1 MSQHEHHNE
10 QHSDTDP
17 SAFFTQEFWDERYS
31 SAPMIWSGNPNIRL
45 VEQASGLTPGAA
57 LDVGSGEGADAIWL
71 ASLGWRVTGVDVSTV
86 ALERSAMRAAEAGAE
101 TAGRITWKQADI
113 LTWEPTP
120 KQFDLV
126 SAQFMQL
133 PGPERESL
141 HRRLAA
147 AVRPGGSL
155 LVVGHHPSDME
166 TSVRRPKV
174 RDLFFTAEQIAEIL
188 NPAEWEIITA
198 GAPARE
204 TTDPEGRTVTI
215 HDTVFHAMRRR

>member
-1 MSQHEHHNE
+1 MSQHEHHTE

-17 SAFFTQEFWDERYS
+17 SAFFTQTFWDERYS
-31 SAPMIWSGNPNIRL
+31 SAPMIWSGNPNVRL
-45 VEQASGLTPGAA
+45 VEQAASLTPGAA

-101 TAGRITWKQADI
+101 IAGRITWKQADI

-120 KQFDLV
+120 EQFDLV

-147 AVRPGGSL
+147 AVRPGGAL
-155 LVVGHHPSDME
+155 LIVGHHPSDME
-166 TSVRRPKV
+166 TSVRRPKFP
-174 RDLFFTAEQIAEIL
+174 DLFFTAEQIAETL
-188 NPAEWEIITA
+188 DESEWEIIA
-198 GAPARE
+198 ADAPGRE
-204 TTDPEGRTVTI
+204 ATDPEGRTVTI
-215 HDTVFHAMRRR
+215 HDTVFHALRRR